1 MSWGSTSRDS
11 TSMMTPDSEGNMDYG
26 SVCASQDEMQEDGGH
41 ELFSRMEARRLLS
54 FQPGPLTS
62 GSGLRISIDCEPCT
76 RRLGSNA
83 GRPSMALVSLTRSV
97 KFITSWSVPV
107 EGSRSD

>member
-1 MSWGSTSRDS
+1 
-11 TSMMTPDSEGNMDYG
+11 MDYG